1 MSVTIQQ
8 PSSKLFDLCG
18 HGKPQF
24 CKLDVHDHCNHE
36 EDNVICGTLGLKG
49 CLNHKGKA
57 FIKAY
62 KSNCMKL
69 SCKVCLDRVC
79 IAKAMKATKR
89 IKAFKMPDNRF
100 NKVRHVTIS
109 PPPELN
115 FDRDYKTIKEYAIK
129 SLKKVHA
136 GTSKSMGG
144 VLIVHPF
151 RTDECGLYKRIGL
164 HFHFIGY
171 VNVDK
176 AKVGRLFNEGKIP
189 LIKDLDERFSTFKT
203 IKYALNHCGVAKE
216 DAVKKFKTLTWLG
229 CLSYNKKIQC
239 RDCKIWKDGKK
250 INPPIDDCVCNPNDS
265 LCPDEDCQ
273 MPLRKLNYYGKMSLN
288 RVSDKGEWIKDE
300 KLIQHLFQNYP
311 SDSC

>member
-1 MSVTIQQ
+1 LSVTLVKPVSQ
-8 PSSKLFDLCG
+8 LFDLCG
-18 HGKPQF
+18 QGKPQI
-24 CKLDVHDHCNHE
+24 CKLDDHNHCNHE
-36 EDNVICGTLGLKG
+36 DDNVLCGTIGLKG
-49 CLNHKGKA
+49 CLNHNDKA
-57 FIKAY
+57 FVKAY

-89 IKAFKMPDNRF
+89 IEAFKMPDERF

-115 FDRDYKTIKEYAIK
+115 FDRDYKTIKEFAIK

-136 GTSKSMGG
+136 GTSRSMGG

-151 RTDECGLYKRIGL
+151 RTDHCGLYKRIGL

-176 AKVGRLFNEGKIP
+176 AKVSKLYAKKEIP
-189 LIKDLDERFSTFKT
+189 IIKDLGERWSTFKT
-203 IKYALNHCGVAKE
+203 IEYALNHCGVANE
-216 DAVKKFKTLTWLG
+216 DAVKKYKTLTWLG
-229 CLSYNKKIQC
+229 CLSYNKKIEC
-239 RDCKIWKDGKK
+239 RVCKIK
-250 INPPIDDCVCNPNDS
+250 IDDCVCNDRDNE
-265 LCPDEDCQ
+265 CPECQ
-273 MPLRKLNYYGKMSLN
+273 MPLRKLNYYGKMSLS
-288 RVSDKGEWIKDE
+288 RIKDKGEWIKDE